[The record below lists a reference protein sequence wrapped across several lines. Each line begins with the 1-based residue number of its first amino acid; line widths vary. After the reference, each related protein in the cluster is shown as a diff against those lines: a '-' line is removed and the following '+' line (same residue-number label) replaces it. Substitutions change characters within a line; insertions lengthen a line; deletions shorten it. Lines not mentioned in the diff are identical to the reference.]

1 MAEAPIKWKIE
12 LLRGILSVPEDTSY
26 MADYQSQDWNW
37 FLDMKRDGYV
47 EGEPSNCTTPALNVV
62 SLYIPDPN
70 CFIHVHIT
78 KSGKEFIY
86 DYEARTTIR
95 GFWKKYYLSIF
106 KWILGVAGT
115 VLGAYLIYKYSFKQ

>member
-1 MAEAPIKWKIE
+1 MSEKSDIWKEAVKGFVK
-12 LLRGILSVPEDTSY
+12 GAV
-26 MADYQSQDWNW
+26 
-37 FLDMKRDGYV
+37 YV

-62 SLYIPDPN
+62 SLYVPDPN

-95 GFWKKYYLSIF
+95 GFWKKYHLSIF

-115 VLGAYLIYKYSFKQ
+115 VLGHI